1 MSVEEV
7 TRIANLFLAAG
18 LPVKSPQEMST
29 EKFLSLM
36 SVDKKVQDGVI
47 RLVLLKG
54 IGKAIISDDYDVEK
68 LQETLVTFQ
77 ENQ

>member
-1 MSVEEV
+1 MSVDEV
-7 TRIANLFLAAG
+7 SRIADLFLAAG
-18 LPVKSPQEMST
+18 LPVQSPQEMSA

-54 IGKAIISDDYDVEK
+54 IGEAIISDDYDVEK
-68 LQETLVTFQ
+68 LQETLVAFQ
-77 ENQ
+77 EKQ

>member
-1 MSVEEV
+1 
-7 TRIANLFLAAG
+7 
-18 LPVKSPQEMST
+18 
-29 EKFLSLM
+29 M

-68 LQETLVTFQ
+68 LQETLVAFQ
-77 ENQ
+77 EKQ